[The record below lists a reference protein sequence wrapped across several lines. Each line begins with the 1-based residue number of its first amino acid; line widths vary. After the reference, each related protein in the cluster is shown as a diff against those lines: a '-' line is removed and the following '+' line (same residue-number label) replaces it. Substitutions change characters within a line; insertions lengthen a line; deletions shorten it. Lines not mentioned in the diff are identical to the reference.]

1 MTFKSTVYPVCFLTS
16 AIHFLHVTHK
26 ITRKWSG
33 KYSAY
38 SKYIVGNL
46 GDSNIHAKKK
56 IQDLVKGMTL
66 KCDYLANGYSQA

>member
-1 MTFKSTVYPVCFLTS
+1 MTFKSTVYLVCFLTS
-16 AIHFLHVTHK
+16 AIHFVHVIHK
-26 ITRKWSG
+26 ITWKWSG

-46 GDSNIHAKKK
+46 GDSNVHARKK

-66 KCDYLANGYSQA
+66 KCYCLTNGYSQA